1 MLLLAGEGCLQ
12 IADGQEHRA
21 CDHVRF
27 ESAGKGYALVSV
39 FGIGTIDLLFVKG
52 RRFVWQWTIGA
63 LSLFLIGFF
72 TVPAQAGFA
81 DGCQAFHQGVQDYR
95 TEFART
101 QTTEPS
107 IDLGLASFDRAVA
120 LWRRAAWIEDDLLS
134 QYWLGLLYRA
144 GIDLNDLQ
152 TLGPR
157 PDCVSQFTASDTS
170 PFGAN
175 NAYTIYQES
184 VESAVWF
191 FLVTINPTT
200 SGQSTLLATKRDEYR
215 QSAQAA
221 LRQIIAS
228 FGTDELQ
235 DVEKR
240 IQYILSKRRA
250 DGYLRLAEIYD
261 SRSTIGTDLGGFAG
275 GLIPETESQLQ
286 KQAFEGDRPPAGE
299 SGQSRQPGLP
309 PGFEIATVQDEDQ
322 GLVCRVFG
330 LNCRT
335 RTILLPDQSSGPR
348 IEPLEQLSIQRR
360 RAQQDQQSVG
370 DRPAGVLGE
379 NWSGADPRMLIA
391 RPNTIDALTFYLLA
405 SKEGHPIA
413 RLLLGD
419 LIAQIG
425 FSDPTIEL
433 AEIKAERW
441 QPPFEYYPGGY
452 DFYPLGNRDDWATDW
467 TSAES
472 LWALTDALERVDV
485 ELNDQHVVHALR
497 VLSYYKGN
505 KKAAIRNFQAE
516 IVEQQTGQLTS
527 LQTVRLMQR
536 AADTGDAISQVR
548 LGIMYGN
555 GWGVPASAERAKF
568 WFGLAAKQ
576 DSVNAHY
583 NLYMAYAFEGQSREA
598 QYHLQRACELN
609 GGFVRARGV
618 SCRT

>member
-1 MLLLAGEGCLQ
+1 M
-12 IADGQEHRA
+12 
-21 CDHVRF
+21 
-27 ESAGKGYALVSV
+27 
-39 FGIGTIDLLFVKG
+39 
-52 RRFVWQWTIGA
+52 
-63 LSLFLIGFF
+63 LSLFGKRAGKSGGVTQSPVALGVAAVALWMCGF
-72 TVPAQAGFA
+72 VLAAPPSHAGFA

-107 IDLGLASFDRAVA
+107 IDLGLQSFDRAVA

-134 QYWLGLLYRA
+134 QYWLGLLYRS

-170 PFGAN
+170 PLGAGS
-175 NAYTIYQES
+175 AYTIYQES

-221 LRQIIAS
+221 LRQIISS
-228 FGTDELQ
+228 FGTEELR

-261 SRSTIGTDLGGFAG
+261 SRSTIGSDLGGFAG

-286 KQAFEGDRPPAGE
+286 KQASEGDGSAQP
-299 SGQSRQPGLP
+299 RQPGLP
-309 PGFEIATVQDEDQ
+309 PGFEIATVQDDDQ

-335 RTILLPDQSSGPR
+335 RTVLLPDQSSGPR

-360 RAQQDQQSVG
+360 RAQQDQA
-370 DRPAGVLGE
+370 PAGDQPVGTLGE
-379 NWSGADPRMLIA
+379 NWAGADPRVLIA
-391 RPNTIDALTFYLLA
+391 RPNNIDALTFYLLA

-419 LIAQIG
+419 LISQIG
-425 FSDPTIEL
+425 LADPTIEL

-472 LWALTDALERVDV
+472 LWALTDALERVDA
-485 ELNDQHVVHALR
+485 ELNDQHIVHALR
-497 VLSYYKGN
+497 VLNYFKGN
-505 KKAAIRNFQAE
+505 KKSAIKRFQAD
-516 IVEQQTGQLTS
+516 IVEQQSGQLTS

-555 GWGVPASAERAKF
+555 GWGVPPSSERAKF

-583 NLYMAYAFEGQSREA
+583 NLYMAYAYDGQTREA
-598 QYHLQRACELN
+598 QYHLRRACELN
-609 GGFVRARGV
+609 GGFVRARGA
-618 SCRT
+618 SCRI

>member
-1 MLLLAGEGCLQ
+1 MLRPGSCALRLA
-12 IADGQEHRA
+12 A
-21 CDHVRF
+21 CWV
-27 ESAGKGYALVSV
+27 LVSV
-39 FGIGTIDLLFVKG
+39 L
-52 RRFVWQWTIGA
+52 
-63 LSLFLIGFF
+63 GFAAQP
-72 TVPAQAGFA
+72 VQAGFA
-81 DGCQAFHQGVQDYR
+81 DGCQAFHQGVEDYR
-95 TEFART
+95 SEFARI

-107 IDLGLASFDRAVA
+107 VDLGLQSFDRAVA

-134 QYWLGLLYRA
+134 QYWLGLLYRT
-144 GIDLNDLQ
+144 GIDLNALQ
-152 TLGPR
+152 SLGPR
-157 PDCVSQFTASDTS
+157 PDCVSQFTASDVN
-170 PFGAN
+170 PFGAT

-200 SGQSTLLATKRDEYR
+200 SGQTTLLATKRDEYR

-228 FGTDELQ
+228 FGTEELR

-286 KQAFEGDRPPAGE
+286 KQAGDG
-299 SGQSRQPGLP
+299 GQASTGSDRQPGLP

-322 GLVCRVFG
+322 GLVCTVFG
-330 LNCRT
+330 FNCRT
-335 RTILLPDQSSGPR
+335 RTVLRPNQSDGPR
-348 IEPLEQLSIQRR
+348 IEPLDQLSIQRR
-360 RAQQDQQSVG
+360 QVQQGQQASG
-370 DRPAGVLGE
+370 DLPIGALGE

-391 RPNTIDALTFYLLA
+391 RPNNIDALTYYLLA

-419 LIAQIG
+419 LISQIG
-425 FSDPTIEL
+425 LTDPTIEL

-452 DFYPLGNRDDWATDW
+452 DFYPVGNRDDWATDW

-472 LWALTDALERVDV
+472 LWALSDALERIDS
-485 ELNDQHVVHALR
+485 ELNDQHIVHALR

-505 KKAAIRNFQAE
+505 KKTAIKRFQAE
-516 IVEQQTGQLTS
+516 IVEEQTGQLSS
-527 LQTVRLMQR
+527 LQVVRLMQR

-583 NLYMAYAFEGQSREA
+583 NLYMAYSFDGQSRQA

-609 GGFVRARGV
+609 RGFVRTRGA
-618 SCRT
+618 SCRS